1 VIASCCK
8 PIPGDPVIGIRTPDG
23 VVTVHKKTCP
33 VAETIASKHGDWVV
47 VPKWEGPADNQV
59 FTVRLSV
66 TGIDRMGL
74 LNEISRFISLVMGV
88 NMRKVYLSSENGV
101 FEGYFDLSVQN
112 KSVLERMIK
121 RLSAIDGV
129 QNVVR
134 TDI

>member
-1 VIASCCK
+1 M
-8 PIPGDPVIGIRTPDG
+8 
-23 VVTVHKKTCP
+23 
-33 VAETIASKHGDWVV
+33 
-47 VPKWEGPADNQV
+47 

-121 RLSAIDGV
+121 RLSAIDGIHKV
-129 QNVVR
+129 AR